1 MIGCRNQPHN
11 NVIRDMPVASDTMLR
26 ADHASATSNPSQSA
40 TTQPP
45 ARRAVVGPLKVG
57 LLGAGYILQAHAKAV
72 QSSSHA
78 QLDAVCDL
86 SRGRAEGAAEAY
98 EIKHVFTSIEE
109 LCASDVD
116 SVHVLLP
123 PALHLDAAR
132 KLLEAGKHVLL
143 EKPMGIGSA
152 ACQAVVELARQRGL
166 RLGVSH
172 NFLFTAAYEEVRRK
186 LHAGDYGPLD
196 HVHVQWLYALGLI
209 QFGPYDNWMV
219 QQPQNLVFEL
229 GSHLGAFVVDL
240 VGDDVDVINAEA
252 GDAIDLPGNV
262 RVYRQW
268 MGTLRAG
275 RTAVQFALSANPGYP
290 ERSVRLRGLGGS
302 ATVDFERNLAVS
314 NRVGSTSALFD
325 NLGTARAQGAS
336 LMQQGQRNFMRSFLG
351 ALKKDSSANA
361 FHDSVARA
369 VHAFYR
375 FDEPLDKRLDG
386 SFGVAVMR
394 LCESIVERAG
404 INPLAEREP
413 SATTAALFS
422 TPSAPDILVIGGTGF
437 IGKRLVQQL
446 VSKGYGVRVL
456 TRSRHAAD
464 VELGPLGVDIVQG
477 HHGDPALL
485 DKILPETRVVI
496 HLAKATG
503 TTWQEYLDEDVKPT
517 RVLAEKALEHKVRR
531 FIYTGTIDSYY
542 SAGSSDIITG
552 DTPLDPQIAR
562 RNLYARSKA
571 ACEELLKEMHRKL
584 GLPLVIFR
592 PGIVIG
598 AGSPPA
604 HWGVGMFH
612 SDARVDLWGS
622 DDHPLPF
629 VLVDDVAD
637 ALVRGV
643 DKPGIE
649 GQTFLLTDA
658 PLLSGNQYVEELER
672 LAGVKINVRR
682 VPAWR
687 HFAEDVAKEAV
698 KNAIRHPNR
707 RVPSLRDWD
716 CRSHRARYDS
726 GKTRSMLDWRPA
738 GTRERLVQ
746 DGIAAAVEHFYR

>member
-1 MIGCRNQPHN
+1 MT
-11 NVIRDMPVASDTMLR
+11 VANTMLR
-26 ADHASATSNPSQSA
+26 VDQASTPQVAPKATPA
-40 TTQPP
+40 TP
-45 ARRAVVGPLKVG
+45 ARTSTAGVAKVG

-72 QSSSHA
+72 QSSA
-78 QLDAVCDL
+78 RAELYAVCDL
-86 SRGRAEGAAEAY
+86 SRGRAESAAEAY
-98 EIKHVFTSIEE
+98 GIKHVFTTIED
-109 LCASDVD
+109 LCASEVD

-123 PALHLDAAR
+123 PVLHLDAAR
-132 KLLEAGKHVLL
+132 KLLLAGKHVLL

-152 ACQAVVELARQRGL
+152 DCQSVVDLARQRGL

-172 NFLFTAAYEEVRRK
+172 NFLYTAAYEEVRTK
-186 LHAGDYGPLD
+186 LQAGEFGPLD

-219 QQPQNLVFEL
+219 RQPQNLVYEL
-229 GSHLGAFVVDL
+229 GSHLSAFVVDL
-240 VGDDVDVINAEA
+240 VGMPEVVNAEA
-252 GDAIDLPGNV
+252 GDPIDLPGES

-290 ERSVRLRGLGGS
+290 ERSLRIRGLGG
-302 ATVDFERNLAVS
+302 AAAVDFERNLATS
-314 NRVGSTSALFD
+314 ARVGSTSALFD
-325 NLGTARAQGAS
+325 NLGTARSQGAA
-336 LMQQGQRNFMRSFLG
+336 LMQQGQRNFMRAFMG
-351 ALKKDSSANA
+351 VLKKDSTANA

-369 VHAFYR
+369 VASFYL
-375 FDEPLDKRLDG
+375 FDQPLDKRLDG
-386 SFGVAVMR
+386 QFGVDVMR
-394 LCESIVERAG
+394 LCEQIAASAG
-404 INPLAEREP
+404 VDPHAPKAQSGASGSLF
-413 SATTAALFS
+413 TTPAA
-422 TPSAPDILVIGGTGF
+422 PEILVIGGTGF

-446 VSKGYGVRVL
+446 VAKGYGVRVL
-456 TRSRHAAD
+456 TRSRHGAD
-464 VELGPLGVDIVQG
+464 IELGPLGVDIVQG

-485 DKILPETRVVI
+485 DRILPETKVII
-496 HLAKATG
+496 HLAKAVG
-503 TTWQEYLDEDVKPT
+503 STWQDYVEQDVNPT
-517 RVLAEKALEHKVRR
+517 RVLAQAALKHKVQR
-531 FIYTGTIDSYY
+531 FIYTGTIDSYH
-542 SAGSSDIITG
+542 SAGANDVITG
-552 DTPLDPQIAR
+552 DTPLDPQISK

-571 ACEELLKEMHRKL
+571 ACEELLQKMHKEQ
-584 GLPLVIFR
+584 GLPLVVFR

-643 DKPGIE
+643 GKPGIE

-658 PLLSGNQYVEELER
+658 PVLSGNQYVEELER
-672 LAGVKINVRR
+672 LAGVKIQVRR

-687 HFAEDVAKEAV
+687 HFAEDLAKEAV

-707 RVPSLRDWD
+707 KIPNLRDWD

-726 GKTRSMLDWRPA
+726 GKTQSMLDWKPA
-738 GTRERLVQ
+738 GTRERIVQ
-746 DGIAAAVEHFYR
+746 DGIGAAVEHFYR

>member
-1 MIGCRNQPHN
+1 
-11 NVIRDMPVASDTMLR
+11 MPTG
-26 ADHASATSNPSQSA
+26 
-40 TTQPP
+40 P
-45 ARRAVVGPLKVG
+45 AKVG

-72 QSSSHA
+72 QSTSRA
-78 QLDAVCDL
+78 QLYAVCDL

-98 EIKHVFTSIEE
+98 GIKHVFTSIDD

-143 EKPMGIGSA
+143 EKPMGIGSQ
-152 ACQAVVELARQRGL
+152 ACRSVVELAAQRGL

-186 LHAGDYGPLD
+186 LHAGEFGPLD

-229 GSHLGAFVVDL
+229 GSHLSAFVVDL
-240 VGDDVDVINAEA
+240 VGEAEVIASEA
-252 GDAIDLPGNV
+252 GDPIDLPGNT

-290 ERSVRLRGLGGS
+290 ERSVRIRGLGG
-302 ATVDFERNLAVS
+302 AAMVDFERNLATA

-325 NLGTARAQGAS
+325 NLGTARSQGAS

-361 FHDSVARA
+361 FHDSVARS
-369 VHAFYR
+369 VGAFYR
-375 FDEPLDKRLDG
+375 FDEPLDRRLDG
-386 SFGVAVMR
+386 AFGVEVMS
-394 LCESIVERAG
+394 LCERIASKAG
-404 INPLAEREP
+404 IDPLAPRAQATS
-413 SATTAALFS
+413 SASLFG

-446 VSKGYGVRVL
+446 VSKGYSVRVL
-456 TRSRHAAD
+456 TRSRHGAD
-464 VELGPLGVDIVQG
+464 IELGPLGVDIVQG
-477 HHGDPALL
+477 HHGDAALL

-496 HLAKATG
+496 HLAKALG
-503 TTWQEYLDEDVKPT
+503 DRWQDYVDNDVKPT
-517 RVLAEKALEHKVRR
+517 RVLAEKAVQHKVRR
-531 FIYTGTIDSYY
+531 FIYTGTIDSYF
-542 SAGSSDIITG
+542 SAGEGDVITG
-552 DTPLDPQIAR
+552 DTPLDAQISK

-571 ACEELLKEMHRKL
+571 ACEAMLTEMHHKQ
-584 GLPLVIFR
+584 GLPLVTFR

-658 PLLSGNQYVEELER
+658 PVLSGNQYVEELER

-698 KNAIRHPNR
+698 KNVIRHPNR
-707 RVPSLRDWD
+707 RIPSFRDWD
-716 CRSHRARYDS
+716 CRAHRARYDS
-726 GKTRSMLDWRPA
+726 SKTQAVLDWRPA
-738 GTRERLVQ
+738 GTRERIVQ
-746 DGIAAAVEHFYR
+746 DGIAASVEHFYRR

>member
-1 MIGCRNQPHN
+1 
-11 NVIRDMPVASDTMLR
+11 MPVAIDTMLR
-26 ADHASATSNPSQSA
+26 ADHASATSNNA
-40 TTQPP
+40 P
-45 ARRAVVGPLKVG
+45 ASSTHASPRHAAAGPAKVG

-72 QSSSHA
+72 QSASGA
-78 QLDAVCDL
+78 QLYAVCDL
-86 SRGRAEGAAEAY
+86 SRGRAESAAEAY
-98 EIKHVFTSIEE
+98 GIKHIFTSIED

-123 PALHLDAAR
+123 PLLHLGAAR

-152 ACQAVVELARQRGL
+152 ACQTVVDIARQRGL

-172 NFLFTAAYEEVRRK
+172 NFLFAPAYEEVRNK
-186 LHAGDYGPLD
+186 LHAGAYGPLD
-196 HVHVQWLYALGLI
+196 HVQVQWLYALGLI

-229 GSHLGAFVVDL
+229 GSHLSAFVNDL
-240 VGDDVDVINAEA
+240 VGEAEVVNAEA
-252 GDAIDLPGNV
+252 GDPIDLPGNT

-290 ERSVRLRGLGGS
+290 ERSVRLRGLGGA
-302 ATVDFERNLAVS
+302 ATVDFERNLAMS
-314 NRVGSTSALFD
+314 SRVGSTSALFD
-325 NLGTARAQGAS
+325 NLGTARAQGSS
-336 LMQQGQRNFMRSFLG
+336 LMQQGQRNFMRSFIG

-369 VHAFYR
+369 VNAFYR

-386 SFGVAVMR
+386 SFGVAVMS
-394 LCESIVERAG
+394 LCERIVERAG
-404 INPLAEREP
+404 IDPLAPRP
-413 SATTAALFS
+413 QSATTGALFA
-422 TPSAPDILVIGGTGF
+422 TPSTPDILVIGGTGF

-446 VSKGYGVRVL
+446 VAKGYSVRVL
-456 TRSRHAAD
+456 TRSRHGAD
-464 VELGPLGVDIVQG
+464 IELGPLGVDIVQG

-485 DKILPETRVVI
+485 DKILPQTRVII
-496 HLAKATG
+496 HLAKAVG
-503 TTWQEYLDEDVKPT
+503 TKWQDYLDNDVAPT
-517 RVLAEKALEHKVRR
+517 RVLAEKALQHKVRR

-542 SAGSSDIITG
+542 SAGSGDVITG
-552 DTPLDPQIAR
+552 DTPLDAQIAK

-571 ACEELLKEMHRKL
+571 ACEDLLKDMHRKL
-584 GLPLVIFR
+584 GLPLVVFR

-643 DKPGIE
+643 DKPGID

-658 PLLSGNQYVEELER
+658 PVLSGNQYVEELER

-707 RVPSLRDWD
+707 RIPSLRDWD
-716 CRSHRARYDS
+716 CRAHRARYDS
-726 GKTRSMLDWRPA
+726 SKTQSMLDWRPA
-738 GTRERLVQ
+738 GTRERIVH
-746 DGIAAAVEHFYR
+746 DGIAAAVDHFYG

>member
-1 MIGCRNQPHN
+1 
-11 NVIRDMPVASDTMLR
+11 MPAASDTMLR
-26 ADHASATSNPSQSA
+26 AEHASTTNSPASPANATPKPTGTRQ
-40 TTQPP
+40 
-45 ARRAVVGPLKVG
+45 RAPGGVAKVG

-72 QSSSHA
+72 QSANGA
-78 QLDAVCDL
+78 QLYAVCDL
-86 SRGRAEGAAEAY
+86 SRSRAESAAEAY
-98 EIKHVFTSIEE
+98 GIEHVFTSIDD
-109 LCASDVD
+109 LCSSDVD

-132 KLLEAGKHVLL
+132 KLVAAGKHVLL
-143 EKPMGIGSA
+143 EKPMGIGSL
-152 ACQAVVELARQRGL
+152 ACRSVVEQAAQRGV

-172 NFLFTAAYEEVRRK
+172 NFLFTSAYEEVRRK
-186 LHAGDYGPLD
+186 LHAGEFGPLD

-209 QFGPYDNWMV
+209 QFGPYDNWMLR
-219 QQPQNLVFEL
+219 QPQNLVFEL
-229 GSHLGAFVVDL
+229 GSHLSAFVVDL
-240 VGDDVDVINAEA
+240 VGEAEVVAAEA
-252 GDAIDLPGNV
+252 GDPIDLPGQQ

-290 ERSVRLRGLGGS
+290 ERSVRLRGLGG
-302 ATVDFERNLAVS
+302 AAMVDFERNLAIS

-325 NLGTARAQGAS
+325 NLGTARSQGAA

-351 ALKKDSSANA
+351 ALKKDSTANA
-361 FHDSVARA
+361 FHESVARA
-369 VHAFYR
+369 VTAFYR
-375 FDEPLDKRLDG
+375 FGEPLDRRLDG
-386 SFGVAVMR
+386 VFGVEVMS
-394 LCESIVERAG
+394 LCERIASKAG
-404 INPLAEREP
+404 IDPLAPRAQAEA
-413 SATTAALFS
+413 SGVLFA

-446 VSKGYGVRVL
+446 VSKGYSVRVL
-456 TRSRHAAD
+456 TRGRHAAD
-464 VELGPLGVDIVQG
+464 IELGPLGVDIVQG
-477 HHGDPALL
+477 HHGDPVLL

-496 HLAKATG
+496 HLAKALG
-503 TTWQEYLDEDVKPT
+503 QKWQDYVDHDVKPT
-517 RVLAEKALEHKVRR
+517 RVLAEKAVQHKVQR

-542 SAGSSDIITG
+542 SAGEGDVITG
-552 DTPLDPQIAR
+552 DTPLDPQIAK

-571 ACEELLKEMHRKL
+571 ACEAMLTEMHRKQ
-584 GLPLVIFR
+584 GLPLVTFR

-612 SDARVDLWGS
+612 SDARVDLWGA

-643 DKPGIE
+643 DKQGIE

-658 PLLSGNQYVEELER
+658 PVLSGNQYVEELER

-682 VPAWR
+682 IPAWR
-687 HFAEDVAKEAV
+687 HFAEDAAKEAV
-698 KNAIRHPNR
+698 KNMIRHPNR
-707 RVPSLRDWD
+707 RMPSLRDWD

-726 GKTRSMLDWRPA
+726 TKTQTVLDWHPA
-738 GTRERLVQ
+738 GTRERIVQ
-746 DGIAAAVEHFYR
+746 DGIAASVEHFYRR

>member
-1 MIGCRNQPHN
+1 M
-11 NVIRDMPVASDTMLR
+11 
-26 ADHASATSNPSQSA
+26 
-40 TTQPP
+40 
-45 ARRAVVGPLKVG
+45 
-57 LLGAGYILQAHAKAV
+57 LGAGYILQAHAKAV
-72 QSSSHA
+72 QSA
-78 QLDAVCDL
+78 NRAELYAVCDL
-86 SRGRAEGAAEAY
+86 SPSRAASAAEAY
-98 EIKHVFTSIEE
+98 GIKHVFTSIEE
-109 LCASDVD
+109 LCASDAD

-123 PALHLDAAR
+123 PVLHLSAAR

-143 EKPMGIGSA
+143 EKPMGINSA
-152 ACQAVVELARQRGL
+152 ECQLVVDLARQRGL

-186 LHAGDYGPLD
+186 LHAGEFGPLD

-219 QQPQNLVFEL
+219 QQPQNLIFEL
-229 GSHLGAFVVDL
+229 GSHLSAFVIDL
-240 VGDDVDVINAEA
+240 VGAPEVVNAEA
-252 GDAIDLPGNV
+252 GDPIDLPGNT

-275 RTAVQFALSANPGYP
+275 RTSVQFALSANPGYP
-290 ERSVRLRGLGGS
+290 ERSVRLRGLGGAAS
-302 ATVDFERNLAVS
+302 VDFDRNLATS

-325 NLGTARAQGAS
+325 NFGTARSQGAA
-336 LMQQGQRNFMRSFLG
+336 LMQQGQRNFMRSFMG
-351 ALKKDSSANA
+351 QLKKDSSANA

-369 VHAFYR
+369 VNTFYR

-386 SFGVAVMR
+386 AFGVDVMR
-394 LCESIVERAG
+394 LCESIAARAG
-404 INPLAEREP
+404 IDPLAPRP
-413 SATTAALFS
+413 QAKTSASLFTTPA
-422 TPSAPDILVIGGTGF
+422 APDILVIGGTGF

-446 VSKGYGVRVL
+446 VAKGYSVRVL
-456 TRSRHAAD
+456 TRSRHGAD
-464 VELGPLGVDIVQG
+464 IELGPLGVDIVQG
-477 HHGDPALL
+477 HHGDPKLL

-496 HLAKATG
+496 HLAKAVG
-503 TTWQEYLDEDVKPT
+503 SKWQDYLDNDVTPT
-517 RVLAEKALEHKVRR
+517 RVLAEKAIEHKVRR

-542 SAGSSDIITG
+542 SAGDGDVITG
-552 DTPLDPQIAR
+552 DTPLDPQIGN

-571 ACEELLKEMHRKL
+571 TCEEMLTKMHREQ
-584 GLPLVIFR
+584 GLPLVTFR

-598 AGSPPA
+598 GGSPPA

-649 GQTFLLTDA
+649 GQSFLLTDA
-658 PLLSGNQYVEELER
+658 PVLTGNQYVEELQR
-672 LAGVKINVRR
+672 LVGVKVAVRR
-682 VPAWR
+682 VPAWQ
-687 HFAEDVAKEAV
+687 HFMGDVAKEAV
-698 KNAIRHPNR
+698 KNAVRHPNR
-707 RVPSLRDWD
+707 KMPSLRDWD

-726 GKTRSMLDWRPA
+726 SKTQTMLDWRPA
-738 GTRERLVQ
+738 GTRERIVQ
-746 DGIAAAVEHFYR
+746 DGIAAAVDHFYR